1 MFWGN
6 RKPLEASGWGG
17 VFQPFTGKQAVQ
29 EEGWKFRS
37 PQDLCRGPDGN
48 VGGGGGAEGREAL
61 RSGVSPEAEPRVCR
75 ERAAP
80 IGPPASQHECSAI
93 C

>member
-1 MFWGN
+1 M
-6 RKPLEASGWGG
+6 AG

-29 EEGWKFRS
+29 EEGWKFRR

-48 VGGGGGAEGREAL
+48 VGGGGAAEGREAL

-80 IGPPASQHECSAI
+80 LGLLPHSMNAVPFAESQGQKFSFQR
-93 C
+93 

>member
-1 MFWGN
+1 MFWGDG
-6 RKPLEASGWGG
+6 KPLEASGWDG

-48 VGGGGGAEGREAL
+48 VGGSGGAEGREAL
-61 RSGVSPEAEPRVCR
+61 RSGVSLEVEPRVCR
-75 ERAAP
+75 ERTAP